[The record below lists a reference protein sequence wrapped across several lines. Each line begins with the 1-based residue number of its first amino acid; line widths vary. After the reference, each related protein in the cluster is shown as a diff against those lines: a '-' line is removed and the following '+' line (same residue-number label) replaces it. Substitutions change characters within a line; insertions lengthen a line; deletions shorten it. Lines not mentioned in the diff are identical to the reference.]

1 MSKPILLW
9 FGILFFFIISI
20 LFFNFEGME
29 IGFDLDPSYMWAT
42 SYFAFDDT
50 VIGSIPIFTYG
61 PLGFLIIPTVYSYAI
76 LSSFIFESY
85 CNLSIFFFLNKSLNK
100 KPFFPNLLIHIIAF
114 GSILFFPIDHR
125 IMLLCY
131 LVALETY
138 KNLRIVKSLHLFT
151 LLFVLVFIKSMYLF
165 LILSLLPIWL
175 YLFYRKKNRTL
186 LIVTPIVSF
195 FLLALIVRIIFN
207 YSLTDLYNM
216 FRGYLEFSIAN
227 SSAMTQADDHTSIK
241 WVYFFSYIF
250 LTSLLWVSFRKKTAY
265 PFFFP
270 SFLIGNFIYF
280 KYAMARSDHAWVFIY
295 LAVIFYIIFF
305 IYSGNYF
312 KTKTYLISHISYLI
326 SHISYLLR
334 FFTFTFFQL
343 RAGFIGM

>member
-1 MSKPILLW
+1 M
-9 FGILFFFIISI
+9 G
-20 LFFNFEGME
+20 
-29 IGFDLDPSYMWAT
+29 IGFDHDPSYMWAT
-42 SYFAFDDT
+42 SYFAFDDNQ
-50 VIGSIPIFTYG
+50 IGSVPIFTYG
-61 PLGFLIIPTVYSYAI
+61 PLGFLIIPTVYSYSI
-76 LSSFIFESY
+76 LSSFIFEAY
-85 CNLSIFFFLNKSLNK
+85 CNLSLFFFLNKFLNK
-100 KPFFPNLLIHIIAF
+100 KTLFSNLFIYIITF

-131 LVALETY
+131 LVALDTY
-138 KNLRIVKSLHLFT
+138 KNLKIVKSFHLFT

-175 YLFYRKKNRTL
+175 YLFYRKRNRFL
-186 LIVTPIVSF
+186 LIVAPVASF
-195 FLLALIVRIIFN
+195 LLLALLVRIIFN

-216 FRGYLEFSIAN
+216 LRGYFEFSMAN
-227 SSAMTQADDHTSIK
+227 SSAMTQADGKSIK
-241 WVYFFSYIF
+241 WIYFFSYII
-250 LTSLLWVSFRKKTAY
+250 LTSLLWLSFKKKTVY

-295 LAVIFYIIFF
+295 LAVIFYILFF
-305 IYSGNYF
+305 IYSFNSL
-312 KTKTYLISHISYLI
+312 KTKNISHISYLISHISYLI